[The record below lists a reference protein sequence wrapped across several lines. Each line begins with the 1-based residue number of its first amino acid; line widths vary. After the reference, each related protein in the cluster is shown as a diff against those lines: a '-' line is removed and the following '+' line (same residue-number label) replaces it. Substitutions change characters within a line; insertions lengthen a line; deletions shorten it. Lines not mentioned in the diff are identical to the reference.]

1 MTQRKLDEQHTPSTA
16 WNGGFQDVFQGTTAI
31 YVIEPRDHADI
42 FLGDYEIEAMP
53 ETWPEQ
59 LRGNRQRLKRK
70 GRAVPDL
77 PDASLADKVLIA
89 FGPEVSARQA
99 VAALRRAIESIE
111 GNGLLIGR
119 KPDYDLAWEQLD
131 GSVTTWMKKG

>member
-1 MTQRKLDEQHTPSTA
+1 MKSTRLHR
-16 WNGGFQDVFQGTTAI
+16 WIGGFQDVFQGTTAI

-59 LRGNRQRLKRK
+59 FRGYRQRLKRR
-70 GRAVPDL
+70 GQAVPEL
-77 PDASLADKVLIA
+77 PDASLNDKVLIA

-99 VAALRRAIESIE
+99 VASLQRAIESIK
-111 GNGLLIGR
+111 GTGLLVGR
-119 KPDYDLAWEQLD
+119 EPNHDLAWEQLD
-131 GSVTTWMKKG
+131 SSETS